1 MVKKMVRELLLK
13 DEIFKTFDPKAQRF
27 SDPEIE
33 STEANSQSRNIH
45 SVDETW
51 LLPEEN

>member
-1 MVKKMVRELLLK
+1 MVKKMVMKLFLK
-13 DEIFKTFDPKAQRF
+13 IEIFKTFDHKAHRF